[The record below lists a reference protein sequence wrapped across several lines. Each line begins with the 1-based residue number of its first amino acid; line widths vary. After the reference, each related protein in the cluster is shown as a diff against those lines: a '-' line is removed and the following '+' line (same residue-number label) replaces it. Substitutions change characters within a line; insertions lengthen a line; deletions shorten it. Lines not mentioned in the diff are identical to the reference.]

1 MANNNLLSTNLTGI
15 PTAYFASP
23 AFNISP
29 IPTHINGVLEMNR
42 QLFDAL
48 DKMGK
53 EEIAPLFINYMRV
66 MFELEEQSVSDGK
79 RRFLA
84 NYLRLLRGWHF
95 DSNRP
100 EGAVMKG
107 WVESRF
113 GLRPLFHIEPV
124 TDINSPAYYRYLM
137 EKMSPRFHNN
147 AIYSQFDLL
156 YEYCQCYLKRFGGKK
171 GRITLYRGV
180 NRIGDEQ
187 QIIEKREKRLWV
199 VRNNCLVS
207 YARDLERASEFGD
220 TVLKIEVPFEKIL
233 CFNDLLPGK
242 LPSYESEYLVIGGNY
257 LSEVLEV

>member
-1 MANNNLLSTNLTGI
+1 MANNHLLSTNLTGL

-42 QLFDAL
+42 QLFEAL
-48 DKMGK
+48 DKIGK
-53 EEIAPLFINYMRV
+53 EEVAPLFINYMRA
-66 MFELEEQSVSDGK
+66 MFDLDVGAVPCGRPDMPEGTSPSPTSEK
-79 RRFLA
+79 RRFRA

-113 GLRPLFHIEPV
+113 GLRPLFHMEPV
-124 TDINSPAYYRYLM
+124 TDINSSAYYRYLL

-171 GRITLYRGV
+171 GRVTLYRGM
-180 NRIGDEQ
+180 NRIGEEQ
-187 QIIEKREKRLWV
+187 QIIEKREKRL
-199 VRNNCLVS
+199 L
-207 YARDLERASEFGD
+207 
-220 TVLKIEVPFEKIL
+220 IP
-233 CFNDLLPGK
+233 
-242 LPSYESEYLVIGGNY
+242 
-257 LSEVLEV
+257 